1 MSSGKRVSDERSL
14 LRKLGVSSLS
24 EVERNERAQKK
35 LARLL
40 PDIDPELTVSLIN
53 TIPSIAKGVGRACE
67 ATASVSRNLS
77 EVQRERWRTL
87 GRLANDQRFTADNIM
102 ELAGLITE
110 TEREEG
116 RRWTDVLKIA
126 LGGIAILAGVVIAIL
141 LGMGRKGDEA

>member
-1 MSSGKRVSDERSL
+1 
-14 LRKLGVSSLS
+14 
-24 EVERNERAQKK
+24 
-35 LARLL
+35 
-40 PDIDPELTVSLIN
+40 
-53 TIPSIAKGVGRACE
+53 
-67 ATASVSRNLS
+67 
-77 EVQRERWRTL
+77 
-87 GRLANDQRFTADNIM
+87 M